1 MKLLSKLI
9 IILMLFNTFIFTSYG
24 QEIGISAESAIVI
37 DAKTGRVLFEKN
49 AHKRMYMASTTKIMT
64 ALVALEKGNPNN
76 MVKINGNSTNIEGS
90 SIYLQ
95 EGEIMLLKDLLY
107 GLMLCSGN
115 DAACAIA
122 QHIGGNIDN
131 FVNMMNEKATELKLE
146 NTHFTNPHGLHNAD
160 HYTSA
165 YDLAIISKEAMHLK
179 SFKKIVGTK
188 LWVAQREGDRY
199 KYFYNK
205 NKVLTQ
211 YQNGTGVKIGYTKV
225 AGRCLVASAE
235 KNGMEIICVV
245 LNAPNWFNDS
255 YHLMNYIF
263 DKYKPI
269 RLIEKNQIFKTIDIE
284 NGSKD
289 TTKIIPSKEIVLPL
303 AEEEI
308 NKIFLVYSIKD
319 QLVAPIKRK
328 QKIGVAKI
336 YLDNKLLMSVDMITR
351 EDIDFQRKGPIELL
365 KNITINRIKN

>member
-1 MKLLSKLI
+1 
-9 IILMLFNTFIFTSYG
+9 
-24 QEIGISAESAIVI
+24 
-37 DAKTGRVLFEKN
+37 
-49 AHKRMYMASTTKIMT
+49 
-64 ALVALEKGNPNN
+64 
-76 MVKINGNSTNIEGS
+76 
-90 SIYLQ
+90 
-95 EGEIMLLKDLLY
+95 
-107 GLMLCSGN
+107 MLCSGN